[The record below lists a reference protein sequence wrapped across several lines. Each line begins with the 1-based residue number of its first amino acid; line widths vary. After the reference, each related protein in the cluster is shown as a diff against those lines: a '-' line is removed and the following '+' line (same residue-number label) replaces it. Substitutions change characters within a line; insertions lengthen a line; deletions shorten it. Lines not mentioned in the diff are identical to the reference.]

1 MAFHRL
7 AMCVLVGLSVVGCG
21 DDSRPS
27 GDTGP
32 RVDTTVSDAG
42 RDAPVACTGDPDC
55 DDGHECTID
64 MCGVG
69 NVCRYTPLDE
79 RCEDGEMCLI
89 GAGCASGCESNED
102 CDDGDFCNGPER
114 CIMTPTGGECF
125 DSLDPA
131 DCNDGNMCTID
142 MCSTEVNGCVYET
155 AEGCDAGPVGS
166 DGGMPPE
173 PFDPEVH
180 YEGTFLLA
188 GVPAASLGCPPSSYA
203 VNEITMEV
211 VGGDLRVTSAQTPP
225 RPDFVMTQSPRPDGP
240 TFNVTGTD
248 TYCNSVSL
256 SGTFEDSDTFMVT
269 WMAGPCASM
278 LSPSGC
284 ESHTNSLFGQ
294 RR

>member
-1 MAFHRL
+1 MF
-7 AMCVLVGLSVVGCG
+7 VLVGHSLMGCG

-27 GDTGP
+27 GDGGP
-32 RVDTTVSDAG
+32 TPDTTISDAG
-42 RDAPVACTGDPDC
+42 RDAPVACTSDPDC

-89 GAGCASGCESNED
+89 GAGCASGCENNGD

-142 MCSTEVNGCVYET
+142 TCSTEVNGCVYET

-166 DGGMPPE
+166 DGGVPPG
-173 PFDPEVH
+173 PFDPDIH
-180 YEGTFLLA
+180 YEGEFLI
-188 GVPAASLGCPPSSYA
+188 GGSPPASLGCPPASYS
-203 VNEITMEV
+203 VNGATFEV
-211 VGGDLRVTSAQTPP
+211 VSGDLRVTIPQSG
-225 RPDFVMTQSPRPDGP
+225 RPDFVLTQSPRPSGP
-240 TFNVTGTD
+240 AFNATGTD
-248 TYCNSVSL
+248 VHCPSVAL
-256 SGTFEDSDTFMVT
+256 SGTFMNSDVFSAM
-269 WMAGPCASM
+269 WSASCGICG
-278 LSPSGC
+278 SQSR
-284 ESHTNSLFGQ
+284 SSLTGQ